1 MFTIDPSIVLAV
13 RVWTKTPYVAQ
24 FISDQKMSEIE
35 VTFFSSILMGLCFL
49 TFFDTSKTERG
60 KTFPSFS
67 DKPHDIVW
75 QYHVGKGQGETG
87 ITILLQTTRMAVKMT
102 MCVPVTYPPYT

>member
-1 MFTIDPSIVLAV
+1 
-13 RVWTKTPYVAQ
+13 
-24 FISDQKMSEIE
+24 
-35 VTFFSSILMGLCFL
+35 MGLCFL
-49 TFFDTSKTERG
+49 TFFDTSKTEQA

-102 MCVPVTYPPYT
+102 MCVPVTYPHEIKCQPYAELIIVVHVFPLTPLIYVMEVSLNPY